1 MGSVSTSSVE
11 EDDSFV
17 HGASYKIKTGLWLFL
32 KLCLVNP
39 GGVCQV
45 RSGVKVK
52 HIIVGSIG
60 SAALRLAD

>member
-11 EDDSFV
+11 EGDSFV
-17 HGASYKIKTGLWLFL
+17 HGASYKIKTVLWLFL
-32 KLCLVNP
+32 KLCPVNP

-45 RSGVKVK
+45 RSGVKRVV
-52 HIIVGSIG
+52 VGSIG